1 MFVVFLIFLLNH
13 GQNLHSVCCISG
25 GSQDW
30 RLSAR
35 VIKVPLHSPYL
46 LSYFLPMKTI
56 ISIILI
62 KHLYLISNFNYVI
75 VIIRNIRR
83 AGYPTTVYRFC
94 LWELLYNS
102 KMLYRLVN
110 TVCTMRMELP
120 ASRIRFLSF
129 FLSDSISSPFL
140 IPFIFKL
147 TDFYAFLFLYGT

>member
-1 MFVVFLIFLLNH
+1 M
-13 GQNLHSVCCISG
+13 QNLYSVCCISG

-83 AGYPTTVYRFC
+83 AGYTTTVYRFC

-147 TDFYAFLFLYGT
+147 TDFYAFLSSYTSSVIFRCVAFQ